1 MKKNTR
7 LFYDGMVYYY
17 HVDEKVYVLKK
28 LVIPTI
34 KRNLRKAAIPAKTG
48 T

>member
-1 MKKNTR
+1 MKKKTR

-17 HVDEKVYVLKK
+17 YVNEKVYVLKK

-34 KRNLRKAAIPAKTG
+34 KRNLIKAAIPARTG